1 MSAYRRARRG
11 GRSGDGGAALVEFA
25 LVLPIFA
32 LMLFG
37 MIELGLAFAGWSSLR
52 NAVQTGAR
60 LASVDDTAGAP
71 ASCTALSGEP
81 PPPGSGPIVTGT
93 QSMLCE
99 IASLVGVPVGSDG
112 SGPPEVGMELVS
124 AGAGG
129 GAAANRYLVV
139 VCASVTAIRVT
150 DLLPP
155 IVLTARSEMLA
166 EDPGVT
172 VDLETYNPYGLAGCG
187 AS

>member
-71 ASCTALSGEP
+71 AS
-81 PPPGSGPIVTGT
+81 
-93 QSMLCE
+93 
-99 IASLVGVPVGSDG
+99 
-112 SGPPEVGMELVS
+112 S
-124 AGAGG
+124 A
-129 GAAANRYLVV
+129 
-139 VCASVTAIRVT
+139 
-150 DLLPP
+150 
-155 IVLTARSEMLA
+155 ARFH
-166 EDPGVT
+166 
-172 VDLETYNPYGLAGCG
+172 
-187 AS
+187 